1 MTNLICVSLAGLL
14 HVIQFLAFYSRSAN
28 TPAPKLPSLFVGLA
42 AMDIIW
48 NNCFVPR
55 ALQNRTAVI
64 RWIYELIVSYLL
76 LEFVQMFWK
85 PVDNIC
91 VVLMRLIILGTGI
104 VSETNYEN
112 YESYWVGFLTVP
124 LSLLILAIASQA
136 TDLFPVLRGYKMQ
149 NVVIV
154 QLQWKGAL
162 RYINRNPTKRLRR
175 IVPILREHRDQA
187 RRQRQQ

>member
-64 RWIYELIVSYLL
+64 RWIYELIVSHLL
-76 LEFVQMFWK
+76 LGLVQVFWK

-91 VVLMRLIILGTGI
+91 VILMRLIILGTGI

-124 LSLLILAIASQA
+124 LSLLILAIAGQA
-136 TDLFPVLRGYKMQ
+136 TDHFSVLRAYKMQ
-149 NVVIV
+149 NV
-154 QLQWKGAL
+154 GAL
-162 RYINRNPTKRLRR
+162 KYPTKRLRR

>member
-1 MTNLICVSLAGLL
+1 
-14 HVIQFLAFYSRSAN
+14 
-28 TPAPKLPSLFVGLA
+28 
-42 AMDIIW
+42 
-48 NNCFVPR
+48 
-55 ALQNRTAVI
+55 
-64 RWIYELIVSYLL
+64 
-76 LEFVQMFWK
+76 
-85 PVDNIC
+85 
-91 VVLMRLIILGTGI
+91 MRLIILGTGI